1 MTSALNPKYSFDSFV
16 VGAANRLAV
25 TAGRTVAESP
35 GAAYNP
41 LFIYSGSGL
50 GKTHLL
56 MAVGHA
62 AKKAAPKLN
71 IEYLTLDEYVE
82 AFHASVAA
90 GQGDAFRRR
99 FQNVDV
105 LLVDDVQFLTNRKEM
120 QSELLRLTEALQ
132 AAGRQ
137 IVLTS
142 DRPPPDI
149 ADLDERLIS
158 RLSGGLVVDMG
169 TPDYETRVAIL
180 RRKAEE
186 RGARFEPGVLE
197 TVAQAEVGNVRE
209 LMGALNRLVAFQAV
223 NDTSINAETV
233 KQILGLVGE
242 EGGAAPPGDGRT
254 RAAAKGGKAGGG
266 GTGGGDEFGE
276 FLADVTV
283 TVGKAVE
290 AWRARVGEA
299 VLRWEGEGYRTH
311 RLEALLQR
319 DAPGAVDKAIAAFAE
334 DVERLKALEEEVA
347 ELDPQAAGQS
357 VFRDPERLSEAEEA
371 AAKVRE
377 GAAPPPGP
385 SAAFPLAAFAVGPSN
400 QVAVS
405 AARAALERPGKK
417 YNPLVL
423 VGKSGLGKTHL
434 LNAIGL
440 ELTRGKRAVVACLS
454 TQAFIDELIAAIDG
468 NHVDWWR
475 ARYRRA
481 TALLLDDI
489 HLLAGKERTQ
499 EELFNLFN
507 LLQDKD
513 RQLVFTAPAHPNT
526 LSGLEERI
534 VSRLEGG
541 LVAEL
546 KEPDRAVKRAVL
558 ERLLAQQGA
567 NPEPALIDYL
577 ADRPTDSVRSLV
589 GLLQRVV
596 GAAAAQDG
604 PLSAGLAREVLEGQ
618 APRDTRRGGFRASG
632 LVVSSLGGIK
642 SREKVVWDW
651 VDVADR
657 VIEDFR

>member
-1 MTSALNPKYSFDSFV
+1 MTSALNPKYSFDTFV

-25 TAGRTVAESP
+25 TAGHTVAESP

-223 NDTSINAETV
+223 NDTKINAETA
-233 KQILGLVGE
+233 KQILGLVE
-242 EGGAAPPGDGRT
+242 AAASPGDGRAPPAT
-254 RAAAKGGKAGGG
+254 KG
-266 GTGGGDEFGE
+266 GGGDEFRE

-311 RLEALLQR
+311 RLEALLHR
-319 DAPGAVDKAIAAFAE
+319 DAPGAVDEAITAFAE
-334 DVERLKALEEEVA
+334 DVERLKALEAEVA
-347 ELDPQAAGQS
+347 ELDPQAAGHS

-385 SAAFPLAAFAVGPSN
+385 SAAFPLAAFAVGASN

-440 ELTRGKRAVVACLS
+440 ELARGKRAVVACLS
-454 TQAFIDELIAAIDG
+454 TQAFIDELISAIDG
-468 NHVDWWR
+468 NRVDWWR

-526 LSGLEERI
+526 LTGLEERI

-546 KEPDRAVKRAVL
+546 KEPDRDVKRAVL
-558 ERLLAQQGA
+558 ERLLTQQGA
-567 NPEPALIDYL
+567 NPEAALIDYL

-589 GLLQRVV
+589 GLLQRVL

-618 APRDTRRGGFRASG
+618 SARDTRRSSGFRTSG

-651 VDVADR
+651 ADVTDR
-657 VIEDFR
+657 MIEEFR

>member
-1 MTSALNPKYSFDSFV
+1 MTSALNPKYSFDTFV

-142 DRPPPDI
+142 DCPPPDI

-197 TVAQAEVGNVRE
+197 TVARAEVGNVRE

-233 KQILGLVGE
+233 KQILGLGGRE
-242 EGGAAPPGDGRT
+242 GEGGAAPPGDGRA
-254 RAAAKGGKAGGG
+254 AAAKS
-266 GTGGGDEFGE
+266 GGGDEFGE

-319 DAPGAVDKAIAAFAE
+319 DAPAAVDDAIAAFAG
-334 DVERLKALEEEVA
+334 DVERLKALEAEVA
-347 ELDPQAAGQS
+347 DLDPQAAGQS
-357 VFRDPERLSEAEEA
+357 VFRDPERLREAEEA
-371 AAKVRE
+371 AAKVRA

-440 ELTRGKRAVVACLS
+440 ELARGKRAVVACLS
-454 TQAFIDELIAAIDG
+454 TQAFVDELIAAIDG
-468 NHVDWWR
+468 NRVDWWR
-475 ARYRRA
+475 GRYRRA

-489 HLLAGKERTQ
+489 QLLAGKERTQ

-546 KEPDRAVKRAVL
+546 KEPDRDVKRAVL
-558 ERLLAQQGA
+558 ERMLHQQGV

-618 APRDTRRGGFRASG
+618 SARDTRRSSGFRTSG

-651 VDVADR
+651 IDVADR
-657 VIEDFR
+657 MIEEFR

>member
-1 MTSALNPKYSFDSFV
+1 VTSALNSKYSFDTFV

-25 TAGRTVAESP
+25 TAGRTVAENP
-35 GAAYNP
+35 GTAYNP

-62 AKKAAPKLN
+62 AKKAAPALN

-82 AFHASVAA
+82 AFHAAIAA
-90 GQGDAFRRR
+90 GQGDTFRRR

-105 LLVDDVQFLTNRKEM
+105 LLVDDVQFLTHRKEM
-120 QSELLRLTEALQ
+120 QSELLRLTEVLQ
-132 AAGRQ
+132 TAGRQ

-142 DRPPPDI
+142 DRPPPEI

-158 RLSGGLVVDMG
+158 RLSGGLVVDIG
-169 TPDYETRVAIL
+169 VPDYETRVAIL

-186 RGARFEPGVLE
+186 RGAKFEPGVLE
-197 TVAQAEVGNVRE
+197 TVAAAEFGNVRE

-223 NDTSINAETV
+223 NDTSINAETA
-233 KQILGLVGE
+233 KQLLGLAA
-242 EGGAAPPGDGRT
+242 AAPSPAAGAGR
-254 RAAAKGGKAGGG
+254 AGGG
-266 GTGGGDEFGE
+266 GGGGPDEFGA

-290 AWRARVGEA
+290 AWRARVAEA
-299 VLRWEGEGYRTH
+299 MLRWQGEGYRTQ
-311 RLEALLQR
+311 RLEALLKQE
-319 DAPGAVDKAIAAFAE
+319 APSAVDEAIAAFAQ
-334 DVERLKALEEEVA
+334 DVERLKALEAEVA

-357 VFRDPERLSEAEEA
+357 VFRDPERMREAEA
-371 AAKVRE
+371 AAATVRD
-377 GAAPPPGP
+377 GAAPPPSA
-385 SAAFPLAAFAVGPSN
+385 SAAFPLAAFAVGLSN

-405 AARAALERPGKK
+405 AARAVLDRPGKK

-434 LNAIGL
+434 LNALGL
-440 ELTRGKRAVVACLS
+440 ELAQARGAVVACLS

-468 NHVDWWR
+468 NRVDWWR

-489 HLLAGKERTQ
+489 HLITGKDRTQ

-507 LLQDKD
+507 LLQDKE
-513 RQLVFTAPAHPNT
+513 RQLVFTAPTPPHT
-526 LSGLEERI
+526 LSGIAERI

-541 LVAEL
+541 LVVEL
-546 KEPDRAVKRAVL
+546 KEPDREVKRAVL
-558 ERLLAQQGA
+558 ERMLSAQHVT
-567 NPEPALIDYL
+567 PEPALIDYL
-577 ADRPTDSVRSLV
+577 ADRPADSVRGLV
-589 GLLQRVV
+589 GVAQRVV
-596 GAAAAQDG
+596 AAAAAQDV
-604 PLSAGLAREVLEGQ
+604 PLTAGLAREVLEGQ
-618 APRDTRRGGFRASG
+618 APREARRSAGLRTSG
-632 LVVSSLGGIK
+632 IVVSSLGGIK
-642 SREKVVWDW
+642 SREKMVWEWTDPG
-651 VDVADR
+651 DR
-657 VIEDFR
+657 VIEEFR

>member
-1 MTSALNPKYSFDSFV
+1 
-16 VGAANRLAV
+16 
-25 TAGRTVAESP
+25 
-35 GAAYNP
+35 
-41 LFIYSGSGL
+41 
-50 GKTHLL
+50 
-56 MAVGHA
+56 
-62 AKKAAPKLN
+62 
-71 IEYLTLDEYVE
+71 
-82 AFHASVAA
+82 
-90 GQGDAFRRR
+90 
-99 FQNVDV
+99 
-105 LLVDDVQFLTNRKEM
+105 
-120 QSELLRLTEALQ
+120 
-132 AAGRQ
+132 
-137 IVLTS
+137 
-142 DRPPPDI
+142 
-149 ADLDERLIS
+149 
-158 RLSGGLVVDMG
+158 
-169 TPDYETRVAIL
+169 
-180 RRKAEE
+180 
-186 RGARFEPGVLE
+186 
-197 TVAQAEVGNVRE
+197 
-209 LMGALNRLVAFQAV
+209 MGALNRLVAFQAV

-233 KQILGLVGE
+233 KRILGLAS
-242 EGGAAPPGDGRT
+242 EGAVSAAPGDGCT
-254 RAAAKGGKAGGG
+254 PAAKGGGGG
-266 GTGGGDEFGE
+266 GGGGDEFGE

-299 VLRWEGEGYRTH
+299 VLRWEGEGYRTQ

-319 DAPGAVDKAIAAFAE
+319 DAPAAVDKAIAAFAE
-334 DVERLKALEEEVA
+334 DVERLKALEAEVA

-357 VFRDPERLSEAEEA
+357 VFRDPERLSEAEDA
-371 AAKVRE
+371 AAKVRA

-440 ELTRGKRAVVACLS
+440 ELARGKRAVVACLS
-454 TQAFIDELIAAIDG
+454 TQAFIDELISAIDG
-468 NHVDWWR
+468 NRVDWWQ

-526 LSGLEERI
+526 LTGLEERI

-546 KEPDRAVKRAVL
+546 KEPDRDVKRAVL
-558 ERLLAQQGA
+558 ERLLTQQGA
-567 NPEPALIDYL
+567 NPEAALIDYL
-577 ADRPTDSVRSLV
+577 ADRSNFGYIYFEKGRICYASIVNRRDRLGDIMVKHGKITQSQLEAAVHRQTKEHGKKLGEVLV
-589 GLLQRVV
+589 GMGVITQADLERYVRV
-596 GAAAAQDG
+596 Q
-604 PLSAGLAREVLEGQ
+604 
-618 APRDTRRGGFRASG
+618 
-632 LVVSSLGGIK
+632 
-642 SREKVVWDW
+642 
-651 VDVADR
+651 
-657 VIEDFR
+657 IEE